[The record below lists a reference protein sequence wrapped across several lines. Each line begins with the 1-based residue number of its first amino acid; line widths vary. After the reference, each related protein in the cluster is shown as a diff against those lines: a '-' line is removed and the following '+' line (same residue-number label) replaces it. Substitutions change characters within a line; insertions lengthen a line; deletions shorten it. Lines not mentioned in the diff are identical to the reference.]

1 MKIPVVARLCGGGLL
16 LLLAG
21 FSVAYGQQYSISTVA
36 GGAPPATPATATGTA
51 VGKTKRVILDKTGNV
66 YFTAGNCVFKMTGSN
81 LVVVA
86 GNGRAGFAGDG
97 GPAVNAELNDPFGLA
112 LDQFGNLFV
121 ADSLNNR
128 IRVIGPTGVI
138 NTWVGNGTIG
148 SVGAYGDGGPATSAS
163 LNNPLGVAVD
173 SFGQV
178 YVADTGNNM
187 IRKITLS
194 GGIST
199 IAGDGLPGYSGD
211 KSVAINAQ
219 LNHPA
224 DLLFDTNYNL
234 LIADTGNSLVRRIT
248 TDNVINIFAGNTTE
262 VGYYGDTLTADLIG
276 LFEPYSIVLD
286 AAGDLYI
293 VERGDGRVRVVTY
306 STAITNTVVGNG
318 ALGFSGD
325 SGASNLAMLNQ
336 PTGIGID
343 SAGNLYIADSENC
356 RIRKAAAGGG
366 TNAIT
371 TVAGNGGVSYSGDGG
386 QATKAQLNTPQG
398 VAADSSGNLYIAD
411 TANHAVRKVT
421 AAGVISTLAGTGT
434 AGYSGDGG
442 AAAGSQLRGPQGIA
456 VDSSGN
462 VYVADTGNSRV
473 RKITSGGSISTYA
486 GSGTAGYGGD
496 GAAASSAQ
504 LNTPLSVAVDSA
516 GNLYIADFGNNVVRK
531 VSTSGTIS
539 TVAGNGIQGFSGDGG
554 KATAARLNGPQA
566 VAVDSGG
573 NLYIAD
579 SQNSRVRLVT
589 PDGTITTVAGTGI
602 AGYSGDG
609 RLAVNAQIANPAG
622 LAVDSA
628 GSVYI
633 TDSSALVRK
642 FFVGGPIVSV
652 AGNSTVGYSGD
663 GGLATLAQLDAPI
676 GLAVN
681 SKGVVYI
688 ADSGNGAIRSIQ
700 ATGAGSTI
708 AAVVSAASDQSGPVA
723 PGEVLVLYGSGLGA
737 AGGVVTSAFGSNGAL
752 PTSLGGTTV
761 YFSGT
766 PGAILY
772 TSANQVSAIVPFG
785 VSGSSVQIY
794 VSYQGQVTAPVAVT
808 LAAAAPAFFTL
819 DYSGKGQAV
828 AVNSSDASLNGT
840 AHPAAAGSY
849 ILLYAT
855 GLGQTNPAGV
865 DGSQVGSLLPL
876 PLLTPTATIGGKAAV
891 VQYAGGASGIVA
903 GVSQINLQIPSGL
916 TPGANAVVLT
926 SGGVSSPA
934 GVTIVV
940 GN

>member
-1 MKIPVVARLCGGGLL
+1 LL

-21 FSVAYGQQYSISTVA
+21 FPVAYGQQYSISTVA
-36 GGAPPATPATATGTA
+36 GGAPPATPAVATGTA

-66 YFTAGNCVFKMTGSN
+66 YFTAGNCVFKLSGSN
-81 LVVVA
+81 LVLVA

-97 GPAVNAELNDPFGLA
+97 GLAVNAEFNDPFGLA
-112 LDQFGNLFV
+112 LDQNGNLFV

-128 IRVIGPTGVI
+128 IRVIDSTGVI
-138 NTWVGNGTIG
+138 NTWVGNGTTG
-148 SVGAYGDGGPATSAS
+148 SVGAYGDGGPSTSAS

-187 IRKITLS
+187 IRKVTLS
-194 GGIST
+194 GTIST
-199 IAGDGLPGYSGD
+199 IAGNGLPGYSGD
-211 KSVAINAQ
+211 KSVAINAE

-306 STAITNTVVGNG
+306 STAITNTMVGNG

-325 SGASNLAMLNQ
+325 SGAANLAMLNQ

-356 RIRKAAAGGG
+356 RIRKAASGGG

-371 TVAGNGGVSYSGDGG
+371 TIAGNGGVSYSGDGG

-434 AGYSGDGG
+434 AGYSGDGS
-442 AAAGSQLRGPQGIA
+442 AAAGAQLRGPQGVA

-462 VYVADTGNSRV
+462 VYIADTGNSRV
-473 RKITSGGSISTYA
+473 RKVTSGGSISTYA

-504 LNTPLSVAVDSA
+504 LNTPLSLAADSA

-531 VSTSGTIS
+531 VSASGGAIS
-539 TVAGNGIQGFSGDGG
+539 TVAGNGIQGFGGDGG

-566 VAVDSGG
+566 VAVDSSG

-579 SQNSRVRLVT
+579 SQNSRIRVVT

-602 AGYSGDG
+602 PGYSGDG
-609 RLAVNAQIANPAG
+609 RLALSAQIANPAG
-622 LAVDSA
+622 LAVDST

-642 FFVGGPIVSV
+642 FYVGGPIVSV

-663 GGLATLAQLDAPI
+663 GGVATLAQLDAPI

-688 ADSGNGAIRSIQ
+688 ADSGNGAIRSLQ
-700 ATGAGSTI
+700 ATGAGSSI
-708 AAVVSAASDQSGPVA
+708 AAVVSAASDLSGTVA
-723 PGEVLVLYGSGLGA
+723 PGEALVLYGTGLGP
-737 AGGVVTSAFGSNGAL
+737 AGGVVSSAFGSNGAL
-752 PTSLGGTTV
+752 PTSLAGTAV
-761 YFSGT
+761 YFNGT

-785 VSGSSVQIY
+785 VTGSSVQIY
-794 VSYQGQVTAPVAVT
+794 VAYQSQTSAPVAVT
-808 LAAAAPAFFTL
+808 LVAAAPAFFTL

-828 AVNSSDASLNGT
+828 AVNSGDASLNGT

-865 DGSQVGSLLPL
+865 DGSQVGAVLPL

-891 VQYAGGASGIVA
+891 VQYAGGATGIVA
-903 GVSQINLQIPSGL
+903 GVSQINLQIPTGL

-926 SGGVSSPA
+926 SGGVASPA
-934 GVTIVV
+934 GVTIELR
-940 GN
+940 